1 MLLEDLVNAIKDL
14 FFTLLYLTFAL
25 TCKLIDFLKDVFY
38 MLSGI
43 SPVEIDGEKSDL
55 LTSLMKSSVINRVF
69 LTVFVIGAVLLVT
82 FTIVAIIKSA
92 AEEKKN
98 VFTVLKKTGEAVVT
112 ALIVPFC
119 VLAGILLTN
128 AVMGSM
134 DSAMNAYSSGRTTI
148 GGQLLVTI
156 GADCYTGSGDKSAV
170 MAAFVSGQY
179 DYLDIDLVKANFDIQ
194 KMNWLL
200 GLLGSL
206 AMLISFL
213 LSAVTFVQRIFDIV
227 LLYIVSPISVSTIPL
242 DDGNRFKV
250 WKDMMVS
257 KILSAYGIILSMNL
271 FFLIMPQVY
280 RIRFFEGDFQNGVVN
295 VLFLIGGAFA
305 TAKASRTISQL
316 CGAQQSGGELMSTL
330 YSIRSG
336 FAMTH
341 TAAAVIGGAVGGLV
355 GGSAYKAALKS
366 GKSKSEAMK
375 GVGKKD
381 INQTAKDPS
390 KAVKP
395 RDRFWGAGARLATMP
410 VGMAHDLASGG
421 LITMGKN
428 FMPRLKNVVAGG
440 GYANHAEVNKPKKPE
455 KPDESPAAGEAKK
468 EDAKAPEAEAPK
480 KETSPEAKAP
490 TSKPEKKP
498 DKKPDIPPPPPKGD
512 DGKK

>member
-1 MLLEDLVNAIKDL
+1 
-14 FFTLLYLTFAL
+14 
-25 TCKLIDFLKDVFY
+25 
-38 MLSGI
+38 
-43 SPVEIDGEKSDL
+43 
-55 LTSLMKSSVINRVF
+55 
-69 LTVFVIGAVLLVT
+69 
-82 FTIVAIIKSA
+82 
-92 AEEKKN
+92 
-98 VFTVLKKTGEAVVT
+98 VVT

-295 VLFLIGGAFA
+295 VLFLIGGRHRAG
-305 TAKASRTISQL
+305 K
-316 CGAQQSGGELMSTL
+316 EL
-330 YSIRSG
+330 
-336 FAMTH
+336 H
-341 TAAAVIGGAVGGLV
+341 
-355 GGSAYKAALKS
+355 AALEQRPPRKLNRQPRRRD
-366 GKSKSEAMK
+366 EAAQE
-375 GVGKKD
+375 GPERQDG
-381 INQTAKDPS
+381 S
-390 KAVKP
+390 P
-395 RDRFWGAGARLATMP
+395 RRELRGQRQEAAPADEFRHEAR
-410 VGMAHDLASGG
+410 
-421 LITMGKN
+421 
-428 FMPRLKNVVAGG
+428 RL
-440 GYANHAEVNKPKKPE
+440 
-455 KPDESPAAGEAKK
+455 
-468 EDAKAPEAEAPK
+468 
-480 KETSPEAKAP
+480 
-490 TSKPEKKP
+490 
-498 DKKPDIPPPPPKGD
+498 
-512 DGKK
+512 